1 MSGPQTLLL
10 SFVLAC
16 ASSIFVFRAQSQTTP
31 SPEVKKLAVMVGRF
45 TVEDELKAGFMGPN
59 SPAMKF
65 SGTDDCRWTAE
76 GLAVICESA
85 LYRPG
90 SKYSETSFYYYDP
103 TSKTYRYHGVDSSGG
118 VEDKTG
124 AVSGDVW
131 TWLGDS
137 VFGGRVYHTR
147 YTMKV
152 VSEGFE
158 YTDESGESEN
168 SMKVFVSGKET
179 RVAGTEAAN
188 SQPAQAGAT
197 PLLLEKNEGEARLWR
212 PEPGEADIGGFI
224 LKVTPK
230 ANSSEH
236 LVLVGGEDMPP
247 GATIP
252 THKHLEQDEIVL
264 IEKGTIHAHVG
275 DRERDLH
282 AGGMVFIP
290 QHTWVSL
297 KNTGTGSASIVAIF
311 SAPGFEDHLRCES
324 VPTGEKPTTI
334 SLAEENECDRIGHVV
349 YRDRGEK
356 DPDK

>member
-1 MSGPQTLLL
+1 MSVLRKFLP
-10 SFVLAC
+10 FVLAC
-16 ASSIFVFRAQSQTTP
+16 ASSATAARAQSQTAP

-45 TVEDELKAGFMGPN
+45 TVEDELKAGAMGPN

-65 SGTDDCRWTAE
+65 SGTDDCRWTAD
-76 GLAVICESA
+76 GFAVICETV

-90 SKYSETSFYYYDP
+90 TKYSDTSFVYYDP
-103 TSKTYRYHGVDSSGG
+103 TSKTYRYHAVDSSGG
-118 VEDKTG
+118 TEDKTG
-124 AVSGDVW
+124 MVSGDVW

-137 VFGGRVYHTR
+137 VFGGKVYHTR

-152 VSEGFE
+152 VSADSYE

-179 RVAGTEAAN
+179 RVAAAEPEK
-188 SQPAQAGAT
+188 SQPVQAGAT
-197 PLLLEKNEGEARLWR
+197 PLLLEKNEGETRLWR
-212 PEPGEADIGGFI
+212 PEPGEVDIRGFI

-230 ANSSEH
+230 SNGSEH
-236 LVLVGGEDMPP
+236 LVLGTEDMPP
-247 GATIP
+247 GAAIP

-275 DRERDLH
+275 DQERDLH

-290 QHTWVSL
+290 QRTWVSL
-297 KNTGTGSASIVAIF
+297 KNTGNETGSITFLF

-324 VPTGEKPTTI
+324 VPAGEKPTTI
-334 SLAEENECDRIGHVV
+334 SLAEENECDRLGHVV
-349 YRDRGEK
+349 YRERAEK